1 MKRRV
6 FFGLLAIVMVAT
18 LLASAQEQPLQ
29 HVADLADVL
38 TDQQEA
44 QLNEQLQAIYDDLGF
59 DSLIITANDY
69 QSMAGDRYA
78 AEYYE
83 KLRSPQQYPNGVA
96 LIFNP
101 HSGPNGEIWEA
112 ARGTGK
118 SMLGAQGDDAL
129 FDVVRPYARDRDYFG
144 MFQAYGEYLR
154 TSVTPSTPAE
164 VAGKY
169 GVYGLVAG
177 FVVALISALT
187 MKAKLK
193 TARRQT
199 AADRY
204 AMCDTLNVTQAHDL
218 YLYETVVRRK
228 IEKPK
233 SSSGGGSSFT
243 SSSGTSYSSRGGK
256 L

>member
-6 FFGLLAIVMVAT
+6 FFGLLAIVMLAT
-18 LLASAQEQPLQ
+18 LLASAQGQPLQ

-44 QLNEQLQAIYDDLGF
+44 QLNKQLQAIYDDLGF

-83 KLRSPQQYPNGVA
+83 KLRNPQQYPNGVA

-118 SMLGAQGDDAL
+118 SMLGDQGDDAL

-144 MFQAYGEYLR
+144 MFWRMVSICA
-154 TSVTPSTPAE
+154 SVTPPTPLKWLE
-164 VAGKY
+164 VWSLWNCCRLCSSPDFCANHEGK
-169 GVYGLVAG
+169 
-177 FVVALISALT
+177 T
-187 MKAKLK
+187 K

-199 AADRY
+199 TADHMPCVIRL
-204 AMCDTLNVTQAHDL
+204 T
-218 YLYETVVRRK
+218 
-228 IEKPK
+228 
-233 SSSGGGSSFT
+233 
-243 SSSGTSYSSRGGK
+243 
-256 L
+256 